1 MKNIATL
8 LGYTPTLYID
18 DGHGMET
25 AGKRTPVM
33 PDGSIIRE
41 NEFNRPTA
49 NKLEAMAKAVGFRV
63 VQSAPELNEP
73 GLTVRST
80 RINTDYAAQRKVYP
94 AVPWD
99 KLAVGVSIH
108 FNAFDGVMDSKGRQG
123 GVDVFYHATSAPG
136 KQLATI
142 VLKHLVQGTP
152 QVNRGIKDN
161 NLHMTRETTPV
172 FIICECGFM
181 DVLKEAQLMKNEAF
195 QTECATEIL
204 AGVCEY
210 YGHNLEDLRTA
221 PAVPAKTPIIGKTTA
236 TIAQAQAWAKAKN
249 ATQLFIDLAPTFWK
263 VSEAL
268 GINPVGI
275 YCQAAKETGY
285 MKFGGVIDATYFN
298 TCGLKITAGGGNYD
312 PAAHKRFKDWEEG
325 ITAHVDHAALYAGAP
340 GYPKA
345 GTPDPRHFPYLKG
358 TAPNW
363 EDLGGKWAPNVN
375 YGKDIAAMMKDLE
388 GTKAPAAPVPD
399 IKQAEIDS
407 LRKQL
412 EAMTSRTVAAEAKLK
427 QINAISK
434 LE

>member
-1 MKNIATL
+1 MKNIAAI

-25 AGKRTPVM
+25 AGKRTPTM
-33 PDGSIIRE
+33 PDGSVIKE

-49 NKLEAMAKAVGFRV
+49 NKLEALAKSVGFRV
-63 VQSAPELNEP
+63 VQSAPEIEEP
-73 GLTVRST
+73 GLDARST
-80 RINTDYAAQRKVYP
+80 RINTDYAAQRKAFP

-108 FNAFDGVMDSKGRQG
+108 FNAFDGVLDSKGRKG
-123 GVDVFYHATSAPG
+123 GVDVFYHATSDPG

-142 VLKHLVQGTP
+142 VLKHLVAGT
-152 QVNRGIKDN
+152 QQANRGINDA
-161 NLHMTRETTPV
+161 NLHMTRETAPV
-172 FIICECGFM
+172 FVLCECGFM

-204 AGVCEY
+204 AAVCEY
-210 YGHNLEDLRTA
+210 YGQDLDDLKAEQPA
-221 PAVPAKTPIIGKTTA
+221 PVKTPIISEATA
-236 TIAQAQAWAKAKN
+236 TIAQAQAWAKAKG

-263 VSEAL
+263 IAEAAGL
-268 GINPVGI
+268 NPVGI
-275 YCQAAKETGY
+275 YCQSAKETGF
-285 MKFGGVIDATYFN
+285 MKFGGVIDATYN
-298 TCGLKITAGGGNYD
+298 NPCGLKVTAGGGNYD
-312 PAAHKRFKDWEEG
+312 PGAHMRFKDWNQG
-325 ITAHVDHAALYAGAP
+325 ITAHVDHAALYAGQT

-345 GTPDPRHFPYLKG
+345 GTPDPRHFPFIKA

-363 EDLGGKWAPNVN
+363 EDLGGKWAPSTS
-375 YGKDIAAMMKDLE
+375 YGTSIVAMMKDLE
-388 GTKAPAAPVPD
+388 STKAPATPVPD
-399 IKQAEIDS
+399 TKQAEIDS

-412 EAMTSRTVAAEAKLK
+412 EAMTARTVAAEAKLK